1 MLSNDFYLFDA
12 GWLFFAAW
20 TVILAIVTV
29 TAFARDLFPSVKERR
44 KKIQLLNKKEL
55 IKKSKKQSQT

>member
-1 MLSNDFYLFDA
+1 MVSNDFYLFDA

-29 TAFARDLFPSVKERR
+29 TAFARDLFPSRTRLGSAQTNQSSSSAER
-44 KKIQLLNKKEL
+44 NPE
-55 IKKSKKQSQT
+55 